1 MFWFSV
7 LLLRAF
13 VSRLVIV
20 AKELIVVRRCSTL
33 DVATSNGL
41 GVVVL
46 INEGAGVKTDS
57 TLLYRVSVDPDKDLS
72 ADIAP
77 TLSNPFHAEVLAI
90 AIDTVTADVMPEF
103 SSTLAVK
110 LLFSAALLFRRFVFM
125 SLLADKLGAA
135 WVPTYDDIGG
145 EFVTLSDAHC
155 ELFLIA
161 RSTEGTMVV
170 PRVTSIDVDPL
181 FSLGAVSDTI
191 SDLLIAVV
199 FVMLRGNKGILGV
212 ITIVLFPSELELDA

>member
-1 MFWFSV
+1 
-7 LLLRAF
+7 
-13 VSRLVIV
+13 V

-72 ADIAP
+72 ADIVP

-90 AIDTVTADVMPEF
+90 AIDTVTADVTPEF

-110 LLFSAALLFRRFVFM
+110 LLFSTALLFRRFVFM

-135 WVPTYDDIGG
+135 WVPTYDDIVLLRG
-145 EFVTLSDAHC
+145 EFVTLCDAHC
-155 ELFLIA
+155 ELFLVA
-161 RSTEGTMVV
+161 RSTVGMVML
-170 PRVTSIDVDPL
+170 RVTSIDVDQL

-191 SDLLIAVV
+191 SDLSIAVV
-199 FVMLRGNKGILGV
+199 FVMLRSAKGILGV